1 MTENKNNKVPA
12 LTEEEYADLQ
22 ALPELPEDLQKE
34 VDRELGQT
42 PAMSHTILE
51 IWQSVLSNIEANEN
65 EHISPRYANSIVSN
79 WPRLSFQ
86 DVSKY
91 TKKYFS
97 YLKALREIL
106 TEEIAKDP
114 AAFERVENDAEENRA
129 HYLELIGAW
138 QERIEMWEQTWQS
151 DGKDSHV
158 TLAALADATS
168 FFVGAQGLVEHLSQ
182 INFQFTDEDREALRQ
197 RLLAVK
203 G

>member
-1 MTENKNNKVPA
+1 MTENITP
-12 LTEEEYADLQ
+12 EE
-22 ALPELPEDLQKE
+22 LPELPEDLQKE
-34 VDRELGQT
+34 VDAALGQAPELT
-42 PAMSHTILE
+42 HTILE
-51 IWQSVLSNIEANEN
+51 IWQSILSNIEANEE
-65 EHISPRYANSIVSN
+65 EHISPRYANSIVNN
-79 WPRLSFQ
+79 WPRLNFQ
-86 DVSKY
+86 DVPLY
-91 TKKYFS
+91 TATYFHF
-97 YLKALREIL
+97 LKALREIL
-106 TEEIAKDP
+106 TAEIDKDP

-138 QERIEMWEQTWQS
+138 QEQIENWEQDWEAAQV
-151 DGKDSHV
+151 DSHI

>member
-1 MTENKNNKVPA
+1 MTENPTPVEDLPE
-12 LTEEEYADLQ
+12 LPADLQ
-22 ALPELPEDLQKE
+22 AEVNAALGQAPEL
-34 VDRELGQT
+34 
-42 PAMSHTILE
+42 SHTILE
-51 IWQSVLSNIEANEN
+51 IWAQVLSNIEANEG

-79 WPRLSFQ
+79 WPRLKFQ
-86 DVSKY
+86 EVSAY
-91 TKKYFS
+91 TQKYFT
-97 YLKALREIL
+97 YLKSLRELL

-114 AAFERVENDAEENRA
+114 AAFERVENDAEENRE

-151 DGKDSHV
+151 DAKDSHV

-182 INFQFTDEDREALRQ
+182 IGFQFTDEDREALRL

>member
-1 MTENKNNKVPA
+1 MTTN
-12 LTEEEYADLQ
+12 EE
-22 ALPELPEDLQKE
+22 LPELPKELQEE
-34 VDRELGQT
+34 VDRELGQDPVLT
-42 PAMSHTILE
+42 HTILE
-51 IWQSVLSNIEANEN
+51 VWASVLSNIEANEG

-86 DVSKY
+86 DVRAY
-91 TKKYFS
+91 THRYFR

-106 TEEIAKDP
+106 TAEIDKDP
-114 AAFERVENDAEENRA
+114 AALERVENDAEENRE

-138 QERIEMWEQTWQS
+138 QEKIEEWEQNWNS
-151 DGKDSHV
+151 DTEDSHIV
-158 TLAALADATS
+158 LAALADATS

-182 INFQFTDEDREALRQ
+182 INFQFTDEDREALRL

>member
-1 MTENKNNKVPA
+1 MTENTTPEG
-12 LTEEEYADLQ
+12 TED
-22 ALPELPEDLQKE
+22 LPELPEDLQKE
-34 VDRELGQT
+34 VDRELGKAPELT
-42 PAMSHTILE
+42 HTVLE
-51 IWQSVLSNIEANEN
+51 VWASVLSNIEANEG

-79 WPRLSFQ
+79 WPRLTFQ
-86 DVSKY
+86 EVKAY
-91 TKKYFS
+91 TLQYFA

-106 TEEIAKDP
+106 TAEIDKEP
-114 AAFERVENDAEENRA
+114 AALERVENDAEENRE

-138 QERIEMWEQTWQS
+138 QEQIEKWEQNWDSTEP
-151 DGKDSHV
+151 DSHV

-182 INFQFTDEDREALRQ
+182 IGFQFTDEDREALRL

>member
-1 MTENKNNKVPA
+1 MTENP
-12 LTEEEYADLQ
+12 TPEE
-22 ALPELPEDLQKE
+22 LPELPEDLQKE

-42 PAMSHTILE
+42 PELTHTILE
-51 IWQSVLSNIEANEN
+51 IWASVLSNIEANEG

-79 WPRLSFQ
+79 WPRLTFQ
-86 DVSKY
+86 EVSAY
-91 TKKYFS
+91 TRQYFT

-106 TEEIAKDP
+106 TAEIDKDP
-114 AAFERVENDAEENRA
+114 EALKNVENDAEDNRG

-138 QERIEMWEQTWQS
+138 QSQIEQWEQDWDS
-151 DGKDSHV
+151 DDHGSHV

-168 FFVGAQGLVEHLSQ
+168 FFVGQQGLVEHLSQ
-182 INFQFTDEDREALRQ
+182 INFQFTDEDREALRL

>member
-1 MTENKNNKVPA
+1 MTENPTPV
-12 LTEEEYADLQ
+12 ED
-22 ALPELPEDLQKE
+22 LPELPEDLQAE
-34 VDRELGQT
+34 VNAALGT
-42 PAMSHTILE
+42 APALTHTILE
-51 IWQSVLSNIEANEN
+51 IWASILSNIESNEG

-79 WPRLSFQ
+79 WPRLNFQ
-86 DVSKY
+86 EVSAY
-91 TKKYFS
+91 TRKYFT
-97 YLKALREIL
+97 YLKSLREIL

-114 AAFERVENDAEENRA
+114 AAFERVENDAEDNRE

-138 QERIEMWEQTWQS
+138 QARIEMWEQTWQS

-197 RLLAVK
+197 RLLTVK

>member
-1 MTENKNNKVPA
+1 MTENSKPV
-12 LTEEEYADLQ
+12 ED
-22 ALPELPEDLQKE
+22 LPELPEELQKE
-34 VDRELGQT
+34 VDAALGQAPELT
-42 PAMSHTILE
+42 HTILE
-51 IWQSVLSNIEANEN
+51 VWASVLSNIEANEG

-86 DVSKY
+86 EVRNY
-91 TKKYFS
+91 THQYFTF
-97 YLKALREIL
+97 LKALREIL
-106 TEEIAKDP
+106 TAEIDKDP
-114 AAFERVENDAEENRA
+114 EALKRVENDAEENRE

-138 QERIEMWEQTWQS
+138 QEQIEEWEQNWDS
-151 DGKDSHV
+151 EALDSHI

-182 INFQFTDEDREALRQ
+182 INFNFTDEDREALRL

>member
-1 MTENKNNKVPA
+1 MTENQKTVEDLPE
-12 LTEEEYADLQ
+12 LPADLQ
-22 ALPELPEDLQKE
+22 AEVDSALGTAPEL
-34 VDRELGQT
+34 T
-42 PAMSHTILE
+42 HTILE
-51 IWQSVLSNIEANEN
+51 VWASVLSNIEANEG

-79 WPRLSFQ
+79 WPRLTFQ
-86 DVSKY
+86 EVSGY
-91 TKKYFS
+91 TRQYFT

-106 TEEIAKDP
+106 TAEIDKDP
-114 AAFERVENDAEENRA
+114 EALKRVENDAEENRE

-138 QERIEMWEQTWQS
+138 QERIEQWEQDWDS
-151 DGKDSHV
+151 DDHGSHV

-182 INFQFTDEDREALRQ
+182 INFQFTDEDREALRL

>member
-1 MTENKNNKVPA
+1 MTENPTPVEDLPE
-12 LTEEEYADLQ
+12 LPADLQ
-22 ALPELPEDLQKE
+22 AD
-34 VDRELGQT
+34 VDAALGNT
-42 PAMSHTILE
+42 PALTHTILE
-51 IWQSVLSNIEANEN
+51 IWASVLSNIEANET

-79 WPRLSFQ
+79 WPRLNFQ
-86 DVSKY
+86 EVKGY
-91 TKKYFS
+91 TKQYFT
-97 YLKALREIL
+97 YLKGLREIL
-106 TEEIAKDP
+106 TEEIDKDP

-138 QERIEMWEQTWQS
+138 QAQIELWELDWDS
-151 DGKDSHV
+151 EDHHSHV

-182 INFQFTDEDREALRQ
+182 INFQFTDEDREALRL

>member
-1 MTENKNNKVPA
+1 MTENTTP
-12 LTEEEYADLQ
+12 EE
-22 ALPELPEDLQKE
+22 LPELPEDLQKE
-34 VDRELGQT
+34 VDRELGQSPVLT
-42 PAMSHTILE
+42 HTILE
-51 IWQSVLSNIEANEN
+51 VWASVLSNIEANEG

-79 WPRLSFQ
+79 WPRLNFQ

-91 TKKYFS
+91 TKQYFT

-106 TEEIAKDP
+106 TAEIDKDP
-114 AAFERVENDAEENRA
+114 EALKNVENDVEDNRG

-138 QERIEMWEQTWQS
+138 QEQIERWELDWDS
-151 DGKDSHV
+151 DDAGSHI

-182 INFQFTDEDREALRQ
+182 INFNFTDEDREALRV

-203 G
+203 E